1 MNRIKI
7 VALILAVI
15 VVLPLFAACGVE
27 TKTASNVSVT
37 FRVPVMVTNEETG
50 EEEPKLDEN
59 GEIVYET
66 KLTHLISQISGTVE
80 LRDPTTGKTIKAP
93 TVLSAVEEAFKKY
106 QKEFELS
113 KDGGSVAGA
122 LGYKEA
128 TRYEDGVGYY
138 DYWRCTINDQ
148 ESNDGRQNI
157 TRIYTDDVIVFTWT
171 SGSQEMQQGAE
182 VESETVEGDNDLAG
196 TVDMGETEAPETE
209 PEE

>member
-7 VALILAVI
+7 IALVLAVI
-15 VVLPLFAACGVE
+15 AVLPLFAACGVE
-27 TKTASNVSVT
+27 TKTASNVTVI
-37 FRVPVMVTNEETG
+37 FRVPKMTTDEEGNTIP
-50 EEEPKLDEN
+50 ELDEN
-59 GEIVYET
+59 GYQVYED
-66 KLTHLISQISGTVE
+66 KLAHKIDSISGTVE

-93 TVLSAVEEAFKKY
+93 TVLSAVEVAFKKF

-113 KDGGSVAGA
+113 KDGGSIIGA

-148 ESNDGRQNI
+148 ESSDGRQSI

-171 SGSQEMQQGAE
+171 SGQQDIQGTPE
-182 VESETVEGDNDLAG
+182 ESVTDEGDDETG
-196 TVDMGETEAPETE
+196 KVDIGETEAPEE
-209 PEE
+209 PDPEE